1 MCISVFG
8 AVFKNYPLNKKRQ
21 GVIMKLKN
29 LGMLSLTF
37 GLLSTIIGFV
47 VLEYSNDFWSWNS
60 TTRTIM
66 EFAPWFFIV
75 LGIFG
80 LLTGTFYT
88 VTNMKPTVK
97 RKGKVVEKN
106 NNMITVEFDDGSREN
121 LVSSA
126 KIILG
131 DEGTF
136 ETKSN
141 FVVNFQKNI

>member
-1 MCISVFG
+1 
-8 AVFKNYPLNKKRQ
+8 
-21 GVIMKLKN
+21 MKLKS
-29 LGMLSLTF
+29 LGTISLAS
-37 GLLSTIIGFV
+37 GLILTIIGFV
-47 VLEYSNDFWSWNS
+47 TLESSSNFWSWNS

-66 EFAPWFFIV
+66 ELAPWFFII

-80 LLTGTFYT
+80 LLAGIFYT
-88 VTNMKPTVK
+88 VTNMKPTVR

-106 NNMITVEFDDGSREN
+106 NNMITVEFEDGSREN

-141 FVVNFQKNI
+141 FVVNFQK

>member
-1 MCISVFG
+1 
-8 AVFKNYPLNKKRQ
+8 
-21 GVIMKLKN
+21 
-29 LGMLSLTF
+29 
-37 GLLSTIIGFV
+37 
-47 VLEYSNDFWSWNS
+47 
-60 TTRTIM
+60 M
-66 EFAPWFFIV
+66 ELAPWFFII

-80 LLTGTFYT
+80 LLAGIFYT
-88 VTNMKPTVK
+88 VTNMKPTVR

-106 NNMITVEFDDGSREN
+106 NNMITVEFEDGSREN

-141 FVVNFQKNI
+141 FVVNFQK

>member
-1 MCISVFG
+1 
-8 AVFKNYPLNKKRQ
+8 
-21 GVIMKLKN
+21 MKLKS
-29 LGMLSLTF
+29 LGTISLAS
-37 GLLSTIIGFV
+37 GLISIIIGFV
-47 VLEYSNDFWSWNS
+47 TLESSSNFWSWNS

-66 EFAPWFFIV
+66 EFAPWFFII

-80 LLTGTFYT
+80 LLAGIFYT
-88 VTNMKPTVK
+88 VTNMKPTVI

-106 NNMITVEFDDGSREN
+106 NNMITVEFEDGSREN

-141 FVVNFQKNI
+141 FVINFHK

>member
-1 MCISVFG
+1 
-8 AVFKNYPLNKKRQ
+8 
-21 GVIMKLKN
+21 MKLKSM
-29 LGMLSLTF
+29 GTISLAS
-37 GLLSTIIGFV
+37 GLISIIIGFI
-47 VLEYSNDFWSWNS
+47 VLDYSNDFWSWNS

-75 LGIFG
+75 LGVFG
-80 LLTGTFYT
+80 LLTGTYYT

-106 NNMITVEFDDGSREN
+106 NNMITVEFEDGSREN

-141 FVVNFQKNI
+141 FVVNFQKSN